1 MATRFPAQTIEAV
14 GACTRALAGRST
26 QAVDAEK
33 VLLRSDA
40 ATLGGLRAV
49 GDRLALRQRWH
60 DDGAE
65 RRYRP
70 TETPAKEIF
79 DAIELARL
87 DAIGALSLTGVAG
100 NLLAHPGAERD
111 GLRWLAFE
119 VFSSCNPPTLKAEHV
134 AAVRASLPPALLDGL
149 AELAGDL
156 RNHSSFADAA
166 AHWSRAASHH
176 ITSAVSA
183 SGNAQAFPW
192 LNPSVEYV
200 LRPQHLDADAAGAP
214 AAVHSAARKTSPGGD
229 STYAAEELARG
240 SAGGDGDYRIFTTNH
255 DRVIDAAALA
265 SRDELAQ
272 LRARLETELSSVR
285 PVIARLAKRL
295 LRVLMARQTRH
306 WRFDL
311 DEGLLDASRLGPFVA
326 SRGRA
331 QPFKEES
338 ESPFPT
344 TVVSLL
350 IDHSGSMRGRPMLI
364 AALTVE
370 IFARALE
377 RCGVKCEVLGFT
389 TRDWDG
395 GEPAREWAAA
405 KYPPNPG
412 RLNALEHIIVK
423 DADVPW
429 RRARA
434 SLGLFLHDEMLKE
447 NIDGEALLW
456 AHSRLLARRE
466 RRRILVVVSDGTP
479 MDEAT
484 SAANGFDYLDDH
496 LRQVVDRIEARSD
509 IQLAAIGIGHDVSRV
524 YRNATKIA
532 KIEQLGP
539 ALTDKLMGLLG
550 ETAARSAGQAGRE
563 GRRF

>member
-1 MATRFPAQTIEAV
+1 MKSSFPAQTIEAV
-14 GACTRALAGRST
+14 GACTRAMDGPDNAEAILAR
-26 QAVDAEK
+26 V
-33 VLLRSDA
+33 DA
-40 ATLGGLRAV
+40 ATIGGLRAA
-49 GDRLALRQRWH
+49 GDRLALRHRWH
-60 DDGAE
+60 DDEVE
-65 RRYRP
+65 RRVRP
-70 TETPAKEIF
+70 SENPAGEIF
-79 DAIELARL
+79 DALELARL
-87 DAIGALSLTGVAG
+87 DAIGALSLAG
-100 NLLAHPGAERD
+100 IARNLLAHPGADRD

-119 VFSSCNPPTLKAEHV
+119 VFTARSSPAGKAEIA
-134 AAVRASLPPALLDGL
+134 AAVRASLPAPLVDGL
-149 AELAGDL
+149 ATLAGDL
-156 RNHSSFADAA
+156 RDHARFARESAR
-166 AHWSRAASHH
+166 WSREAGRYNSAAV
-176 ITSAVSA
+176 TA
-183 SGNAQAFPW
+183 SGGLSAFPW
-192 LNPSVEYV
+192 LNQSVEHV
-200 LRPQHLDADAAGAP
+200 LRPQQLDADAAGAP
-214 AAVHSAARKTSPGGD
+214 VTDRSGVRKGESGGD

-240 SAGGDGDYRIFTTNH
+240 GSGSPGGYRVFTTAH
-255 DRVIDAAALA
+255 DRVIEAARLA
-265 SRDELAQ
+265 SREELAQ
-272 LRARLETELSSVR
+272 LRTRLEAELSSVR

-311 DEGLLDASRLGPFVA
+311 DEGVLDASRLGPFVA

-405 KYPPNPG
+405 KYPSNPG

-429 RRARA
+429 RRARL

-456 AHSRLLARRE
+456 AHGRLLARRE

-496 LRQVVDRIEARSD
+496 LRRVVDDIEARSD
-509 IQLAAIGIGHDVSRV
+509 VQLAAIGIGHDVSRV

-532 KIEQLGP
+532 KVEQLGP
-539 ALTDKLMGLLG
+539 ALTDKLIGLLG
-550 ETAARSAGQAGRE
+550 EGL
-563 GRRF
+563 